1 MSSSISSLW
10 RLAWRFRLVC
20 RPFRHM
26 TLPTTTSIHPETCE
40 RPLGHLLR
48 PKAGVACELWRPRRT
63 IVLDETRA
71 AQRLRAIAGCKN
83 TLREVT
89 SPSAHGSKSDAA
101 QNGLGGAKIAH
112 QRIHTQNRLQSLR
125 DVAIAS
131 LARHCRCIG
140 APGTHAPAH
149 AVDALQNWVVTPLPP
164 RAALAIHTRIR
175 GTPSTRCKTRP

>member
-1 MSSSISSLW
+1 MSSSLLFLW
-10 RLAWRFRLVC
+10 RLAWRFRLVVSTISA
-20 RPFRHM
+20 RTR
-26 TLPTTTSIHPETCE
+26 PTTTSIHPETCN
-40 RPLGHLLR
+40 RPLGHLLLR
-48 PKAGVACELWRPRRT
+48 KQGVACELWRPRRT

-83 TLREVT
+83 TLREVM

-131 LARHCRCIG
+131 VARHCRCTG
-140 APGTHAPAH
+140 ALSTHAPAH
-149 AVDALQNWVVTPLPP
+149 AVDASQKLSRHAP
-164 RAALAIHTRIR
+164 AARR
-175 GTPSTRCKTRP
+175 

>member
-1 MSSSISSLW
+1 MSSSLLFLW
-10 RLAWRFRLVC
+10 RLAWRFRLVLWLISAWI
-20 RPFRHM
+20 P
-26 TLPTTTSIHPETCE
+26 PTTTSIHPETCN
-40 RPLGHLLR
+40 RPLGSLLR
-48 PKAGVACELWRPRRT
+48 RKQGVACELWRPRRT

-83 TLREVT
+83 TLREVM

-131 LARHCRCIG
+131 LARHRGCTG
-140 APGTHAPAH
+140 APGRHAPAH
-149 AVDALQNWVVTPLPP
+149 AVDALQNSAVVRPP
-164 RAALAIHTRIR
+164 
-175 GTPSTRCKTRP
+175 P